1 MSSICFFLD
10 ISKSRADSPVQP
22 ILKMFP
28 KTEQGNRKRGFNVAW
43 YKDFKWL
50 EYSISKDSVFC
61 YACRHFSLP
70 NAPNSVFKSESGF
83 CNWKKAL
90 CRQGGFKDHSKSDH
104 HRSAMFAWTQHKL
117 TIAEKTTSMSA
128 VMNKEREKQIA
139 ENRMYIKTIAEVLLL
154 TAVQNVSQR
163 GHRESEGSNNPG
175 NFLAILEAIAN
186 HDPLIKKRLKGH
198 HNAKYTS
205 KNIQNEILETLA
217 EMVQQ
222 QIINEVK
229 QSQVFSVIADET
241 KDLQKKEQMSFV
253 IRYFYNGAIYESFL
267 DFVKADQL
275 DAEGL
280 SNLIIKCLEKHG
292 LEYRSNLVGQGY
304 DGAAVMSG
312 KHSGVC
318 TRIQEVAKYAFYV
331 HCKAHCLNL
340 VIVDSVKSVAEAGC
354 FFSTRAKTTQF
365 LVRVV
370 CAPKMA
376 GCSKGDV
383 RWSTS

>member
-1 MSSICFFLD
+1 MKRKTQGIAEFLINRKPEDQGECSTSSQPDSQRRHCQSASPSPSPDMSQCRGPEAAMETSCTVPPPGPDD
-10 ISKSRADSPVQP
+10 ISKSRAYSPVQP

-43 YKDFKWL
+43 YKESLYEDFKWL

-83 CNWKKAL
+83 SNWKKAL
-90 CRQGGFKDHSKSDH
+90 CRQGGFKDHSKSEH

-117 TIAEKTTSMSA
+117 TIAEKTTSMRA

-267 DFVKADQL
+267 DFVKAD
-275 DAEGL
+275 
-280 SNLIIKCLEKHG
+280 
-292 LEYRSNLVGQGY
+292 
-304 DGAAVMSG
+304 
-312 KHSGVC
+312 
-318 TRIQEVAKYAFYV
+318 
-331 HCKAHCLNL
+331 
-340 VIVDSVKSVAEAGC
+340 
-354 FFSTRAKTTQF
+354 
-365 LVRVV
+365 
-370 CAPKMA
+370 
-376 GCSKGDV
+376 
-383 RWSTS
+383 